1 MITWSEIIMIYYE
14 IIQFNLYS
22 SQIVIF
28 REYIITFNHH
38 S

>member
-14 IIQFNLYS
+14 FIQFNLYS

-28 REYIITFNHH
+28 REYIITFNRH